1 MAITLTYHPN
11 LYLGE
16 GIKRKKLDKLKKQ
29 LEKRPLL
36 SGVILITLSRNP
48 ADQLEIYE
56 ARQLQQRYYQNNPP
70 FVVGLAADRQEAV
83 DLVKLIVQECIDK
96 RGDCALKEYLS
107 C

>member
-1 MAITLTYHPN
+1 MSITLTYHPK

-16 GIKRKKLDKLKKQ
+16 GIKRKKLDKIKKR
-29 LEKRPLL
+29 LERRPIL
-36 SGVILITLSRNP
+36 SGVTLITLSRNP
-48 ADQLEIYE
+48 IDQLEIYE
-56 ARQLQQRYYQNNPP
+56 ARQLQQSYYKKYPP

-83 DLVKLIVQECIDK
+83 EIVELIVRECIDK

>member
-1 MAITLTYHPN
+1 MSITLTYHPK
-11 LYLGE
+11 LYLGK

-48 ADQLEIYE
+48 IDQLEIYE
-56 ARQLQQRYYQNNPP
+56 ARQLQQSYYKKYPP
-70 FVVGLAADRQEAV
+70 FVVGLAADRQDAV
-83 DLVKLIVQECIDK
+83 EIVKLIVQECMDK

>member
-1 MAITLTYHPN
+1 MSIALTYHPR
-11 LYLGE
+11 LYLGK
-16 GIKRKKLDKLKKQ
+16 GIKRKKLDKLKRR

-48 ADQLEIYE
+48 IDQLEIYE
-56 ARQLQQRYYQNNPP
+56 ARQLQQSYYKKYPP

-83 DLVKLIVQECIDK
+83 EIVKMIVQECIDK